1 MQMVSSS
8 CHSILE
14 SGEGQG
20 PMRVWGEEEEEE
32 EEEEENAGWQA
43 VVTVWSGLA
52 SPVVGTRRE
61 VQLDARRR

>member
-32 EEEEENAGWQA
+32 EEEE
-43 VVTVWSGLA
+43 T
-52 SPVVGTRRE
+52 PVGK
-61 VQLDARRR
+61 QW